1 MPYKEYHPE
10 KLYYNI
16 GEVAEL
22 LGESTS
28 LVRYW
33 SDTFSAFVHPERNNK
48 GNRRFTPA
56 DVESLKMIHY
66 LVKERRMTLEG
77 AAERMRVNKEGI
89 NKNMQVIGSLNNIKT
104 TLLEISDSLK

>member
-1 MPYKEYHPE
+1 MPYKEYKPE

-16 GEVAEL
+16 GEVAEI
-22 LGESTS
+22 LGENTS
-28 LVRYW
+28 LVRFW
-33 SDTFSAFVHPERNNK
+33 SDTFSAFVHPQRNAK
-48 GNRRFTPA
+48 GNRRFTPS

-89 NKNMQVIGSLNNIKT
+89 NKNMQVIESLNNIKM